1 MGRGNPIP
9 SDVRLGVD
17 ARDQRRC
24 VRCGAASRALH
35 HRQRRREGG
44 HGFENLISLCLADH
58 RWAHANPS
66 EARDAGYIVS
76 VHATDI
82 ESVPILAYY
91 GWVRLMSDRSLQ
103 WAAEKNGIVPDPP
116 TSSTSST

>member
-24 VRCGAASRALH
+24 VRCGGTSRALH

-44 HGFENLISLCLADH
+44 HGFENIVSLCGACH

-66 EARDAGYIVS
+66 DARDAGYIVS
-76 VHATDI
+76 VHTADI

-91 GWVRLMSDRSLQ
+91 GWVRLMTNRRLE
-103 WAAEKNGIVPDPP
+103 WVPEKNAIVPQ
-116 TSSTSST
+116 TSGEST